1 MEGGRGGGGRSREDK
16 GGWGTQPHSLGQL
29 DVSLVVTCLSSQLER
44 DTQKQEKFMWLWVLE
59 AGRGTGSWCLVGF
72 LLPMVGTG
80 GEATGA
86 ERGLSSACQQWR
98 LR

>member
-16 GGWGTQPHSLGQL
+16 GGRGTQPHSLGQL

-59 AGRGTGSWCLVGF
+59 AGRGPEAGVWWASCCLWWEQEVR
-72 LLPMVGTG
+72 PQEPRG
-80 GEATGA
+80 G
-86 ERGLSSACQQWR
+86 
-98 LR
+98 